1 MNLTKDEKDFLA
13 YLTREELKKFE
24 KDEESVI
31 FEPPSFLALE
41 ERYEEFLER
50 LLKKLDQ

>member
-1 MNLTKDEKDFLA
+1 MNLTKDEKDLLT
-13 YLTREELKKFE
+13 YLTRQELKKL
-24 KDEESVI
+24 EEDDKSII

-50 LLKKLDQ
+50 LLKKLEQ